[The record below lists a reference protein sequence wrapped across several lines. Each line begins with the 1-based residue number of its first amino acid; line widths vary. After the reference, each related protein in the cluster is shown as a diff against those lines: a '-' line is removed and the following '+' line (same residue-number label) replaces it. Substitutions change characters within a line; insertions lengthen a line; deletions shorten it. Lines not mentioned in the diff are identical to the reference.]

1 MLLRLLLLL
10 PPGLPSWE
18 LAARA
23 DVIGRRHQGKKD
35 NKASRGV
42 PQHPGSRRKIEAK
55 ILKALKKRSLRE
67 RLTTKLIFCVRFSL
81 STTLGERPFASSSSS
96 VRTRSSLLALRPS
109 VLAPRSSVSSLLGP
123 FSCVRSARR
132 PPFSCC
138 CRVHS
143 MVSTGRGL
151 SPAIATSLA
160 VFSAHVLFTLAHSYA
175 YNNATSHVN
184 AVIDWIAFVVLLV
197 LLADS
202 AAGVNSAS
210 EAKDDR

>member
-1 MLLRLLLLL
+1 
-10 PPGLPSWE
+10 
-18 LAARA
+18 
-23 DVIGRRHQGKKD
+23 
-35 NKASRGV
+35 
-42 PQHPGSRRKIEAK
+42 
-55 ILKALKKRSLRE
+55 
-67 RLTTKLIFCVRFSL
+67 
-81 STTLGERPFASSSSS
+81 
-96 VRTRSSLLALRPS
+96 
-109 VLAPRSSVSSLLGP
+109 
-123 FSCVRSARR
+123 
-132 PPFSCC
+132 
-138 CRVHS
+138 